1 VGSCFC
7 ALFLEKAGSERHV
20 HEHVERRSGVM
31 EVILTL
37 GTAALVIAVFVAA
50 VRAIMRPFL

>member
-1 VGSCFC
+1 
-7 ALFLEKAGSERHV
+7 
-20 HEHVERRSGVM
+20 M